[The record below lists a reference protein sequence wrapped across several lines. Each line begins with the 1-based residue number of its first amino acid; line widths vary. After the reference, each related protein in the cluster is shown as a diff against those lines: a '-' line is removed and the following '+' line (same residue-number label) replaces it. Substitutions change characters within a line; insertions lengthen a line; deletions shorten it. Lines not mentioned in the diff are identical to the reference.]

1 MKEIIII
8 PHIGIGQLKLGMT
21 SDELENA
28 LLQMKKQWSNS
39 SDEAMQMERCAET
52 GDPNLITGRYMDN
65 DSFFLVQYRNGKA
78 TEIGIQRELSKVAS
92 IKLFGLDM
100 LTGDDERIGKS
111 VADELGLDA
120 YYAQLL
126 PDQKVEK
133 LEMLDKQKRQGS
145 KLAFVGDGIND
156 APVLARADVGI
167 AMGGLGSDAAIE
179 AADVVLMT
187 DEPSKLVE
195 AIDVAKATKRIVMQ
209 NIVIALGIKSVFLV
223 LGALGMAGMWEAV
236 FGDVGVTIIAVL
248 NAMRILKK

>member
-100 LTGDDERIGKS
+100 FNTTAECIIDSIMKKDNVICNEKDLQLGTEYIFPKIGVRLWRERAFHPKLLKDPLYMEEMQAVLEDEYQYQYFQKS
-111 VADELGLDA
+111 ASLSSFHQFQNIEQPHRLLA
-120 YYAQLL
+120 YISSILEPSFLSLL
-126 PDQKVEK
+126 P
-133 LEMLDKQKRQGS
+133 LYYLFS
-145 KLAFVGDGIND
+145 T
-156 APVLARADVGI
+156 P
-167 AMGGLGSDAAIE
+167 
-179 AADVVLMT
+179 
-187 DEPSKLVE
+187 PSF
-195 AIDVAKATKRIVMQ
+195 
-209 NIVIALGIKSVFLV
+209 S
-223 LGALGMAGMWEAV
+223 
-236 FGDVGVTIIAVL
+236 
-248 NAMRILKK
+248 